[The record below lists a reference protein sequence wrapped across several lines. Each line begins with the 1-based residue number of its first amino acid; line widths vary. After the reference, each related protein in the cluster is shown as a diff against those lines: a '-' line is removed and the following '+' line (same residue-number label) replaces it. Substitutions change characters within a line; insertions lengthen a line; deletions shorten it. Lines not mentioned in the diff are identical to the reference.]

1 MPRYVRAF
9 HPGGT
14 FFFTV
19 ALLERRRRLLTEHID
34 TLREVMR
41 DVQSRRPYR
50 IDAIVVLPDHL
61 HCLWTLPPD
70 DADFSSRWWAIKS
83 GFSRRM
89 EKNERLSETRRHK
102 GERGIWQRRFWE
114 HLVRDERDFER
125 HADYIHYNPVKH
137 GHVHRVTDWLHS
149 SFHRYVERG
158 VYPTGVALAMSLTWH
173 WNDSA
178 GGIRFA
184 FPPYATAQP

>member
-9 HPGGT
+9 CPGGT
-14 FFFTV
+14 FFFTL
-19 ALLERRRRLLTEHID
+19 ALLERRHRLLTEHIN

-89 EKNERLSETRRHK
+89 EQGERLSETRQRK
-102 GERGIWQRRFWE
+102 GERGIW
-114 HLVRDERDFER
+114 
-125 HADYIHYNPVKH
+125 
-137 GHVHRVTDWLHS
+137 
-149 SFHRYVERG
+149 
-158 VYPTGVALAMSLTWH
+158 
-173 WNDSA
+173 
-178 GGIRFA
+178 
-184 FPPYATAQP
+184 